1 MKQFLTGFWGLVYG
15 TAGTFWAFVGYVLA
29 FPLDSSPGT
38 KEWAED
44 SQFIPLG
51 YIMLALWVM
60 ALFMSYFS
68 IRKNKIQLL
77 VFSLAWLVGILICV
91 GLAFLRVQSMHGP
104 F

>member
-1 MKQFLTGFWGLVYG
+1 
-15 TAGTFWAFVGYVLA
+15 
-29 FPLDSSPGT
+29 
-38 KEWAED
+38 
-44 SQFIPLG
+44 
-51 YIMLALWVM
+51 MLALWVM
-60 ALFMSYFS
+60 ALFISYFS